1 MTIDIHSLLAP
12 YALNALDPDE
22 RARFEAHIAQCDDCG
37 VELPGL
43 LSTAGRMGAA
53 AEQRAPDELRD
64 RLMATV
70 ARTPQERP
78 VVTAMATHSR
88 VRRALPRMLVAASML
103 VALAGVGGFAIE
115 RNNSSNLQAQ
125 QTAMSEVLTSS
136 DAQMQNMTI
145 KGVGAVRLVDSKSA
159 DGAVLLTNGIRQ
171 ISDKTY
177 QLWTIESGKARSQGL
192 IKAGSGVYL
201 VKNLGSAD
209 SIAITVEPA
218 GGSKQPTTTPV
229 MTAAV

>member
-22 RARFEAHIAQCDDCG
+22 RARFEAHIAQCDDCS

-43 LSTAGRMGAA
+43 LTTAGRMGAA

-64 RLMATV
+64 RLMAIV

-103 VALAGVGGFAIE
+103 VALAGVGAFAVE
-115 RNNSSNLQAQ
+115 RNHSANLQAQ
-125 QTAMSEVLTSS
+125 QTGMTAVLSS
-136 DAQMQNMTI
+136 ADANTKDMKI
-145 KGVGAVRLVDSKSA
+145 DGSGSVRVIESKSSN
-159 DGAVLLTNGIRQ
+159 GAVLLTNGIRK

-177 QLWTIESGKARSQGL
+177 QLWTIEAGKARSQGL
-192 IKAGSGVYL
+192 IKSGSGAYL

-209 SIAITVEPA
+209 TIAITVEPA
-218 GGSKQPTTTPV
+218 GGSEQPTTAPV
-229 MTAAV
+229 MAASV